1 MEKERSYILNMSLQ
15 LDTRLEMAH
24 FCYICRGIHAR
35 YLKGKESARG
45 LANVEPCFWSFS
57 SVIVQRRRGY
67 RVETGRGAEE
77 ALTEVKSVC
86 PCGLRVGNERIILPP
101 WYQMVPYLVPW
112 LLIRMDAHALGDFY
126 ERIRREPK

>member
-1 MEKERSYILNMSLQ
+1 MLNRVFGLSLP
-15 LDTRLEMAH
+15 LSFKGAMTIASELE
-24 FCYICRGIHAR
+24 
-35 YLKGKESARG
+35 E
-45 LANVEPCFWSFS
+45 EPK
-57 SVIVQRRRGY
+57 RRFT
-67 RVETGRGAEE
+67 V
-77 ALTEVKSVC
+77 VKSVC

>member
-1 MEKERSYILNMSLQ
+1 MLNRVFGLSLPLSAKGAMAIASKLEEKS
-15 LDTRLEMAH
+15 
-24 FCYICRGIHAR
+24 
-35 YLKGKESARG
+35 K
-45 LANVEPCFWSFS
+45 
-57 SVIVQRRRGY
+57 RRFT
-67 RVETGRGAEE
+67 V
-77 ALTEVKSVC
+77 VKSVC